1 MNNFVGLRFCDNDFH
16 VPLMQAAEFVNN
28 THDALN
34 MTASEIAPLV
44 VTAMFAYHLLRC
56 VEYNRIDPDV
66 NRLLDY
72 FAKKLTVL
80 PVQKLEELGDNFEG
94 YVIGRNQV
102 FYQGY

>member
-16 VPLMQAAEFVNN
+16 VPLQQAAVFVSTSHDVLNMQATE
-28 THDALN
+28 
-34 MTASEIAPLV
+34 SAPLV

-66 NRLLDY
+66 NRLSDY
-72 FAKKLTVL
+72 FTQKLTVL

-102 FYQGY
+102 FYHGY

>member
-16 VPLMQAAEFVNN
+16 VSLMQAAEFVS
-28 THDALN
+28 TAHDVLN
-34 MTASEIAPLV
+34 MKSAEIVPLV

-56 VEYNRIDPDV
+56 VGYNRIDPDV

-72 FAKKLTVL
+72 FTKKLTAL
-80 PVQKLEELGDNFEG
+80 PVRKLEELGDNFEG

-102 FYQGY
+102 FYHGY